1 MINCDWLVS
10 YITNITN
17 ILEQPLIVCMPHD
30 CRGACAAGKRQSKPN
45 RKFQQEA
52 SPGNEDD
59 DLGEGDM
66 EDSE

>member
-1 MINCDWLVS
+1 MIVGS
-10 YITNITN
+10 
-17 ILEQPLIVCMPHD
+17 V
-30 CRGACAAGKRQSKPN
+30 RGAGKRKPKPN

-66 EDSE
+66 MEDSE

>member
-1 MINCDWLVS
+1 
-10 YITNITN
+10 
-17 ILEQPLIVCMPHD
+17 MPHD